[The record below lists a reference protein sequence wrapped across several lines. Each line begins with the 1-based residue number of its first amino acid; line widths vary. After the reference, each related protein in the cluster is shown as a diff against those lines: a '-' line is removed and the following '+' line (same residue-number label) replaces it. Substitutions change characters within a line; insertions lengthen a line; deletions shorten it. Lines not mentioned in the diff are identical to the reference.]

1 MLPRDLRVSRPAN
14 QRPVAPRLLLL
25 TLHFCRPPPPAPRA
39 AAKRRVVS
47 RRFRFA
53 HVSHPLV
60 ARPLLPAVQYS
71 ISTQARQPFWKLSLS
86 LCFLFFHSLR
96 RVSINCRHIH
106 PVHSLSR
113 PPALVA
119 DCRAVDQHRLLYGI
133 SQTRPIQR
141 LHRCP
146 NGSHNLH
153 HIFPCAHSS
162 IREKP
167 ALASS
172 CYWILQTLT
181 HRHYITGSFLL
192 SLPVQV
198 TFRAGQ
204 PI

>member
-113 PPALVA
+113 SGPRRRLQGCRPAPFTV
-119 DCRAVDQHRLLYGI
+119 RYISDQ
-133 SQTRPIQR
+133 
-141 LHRCP
+141 
-146 NGSHNLH
+146 
-153 HIFPCAHSS
+153 AH
-162 IREKP
+162 P
-167 ALASS
+167 ASS
-172 CYWILQTLT
+172 P
-181 HRHYITGSFLL
+181 L
-192 SLPVQV
+192 SRRLAQLAPYFSLCPLVNS
-198 TFRAGQ
+198 RKASPG
-204 PI
+204 